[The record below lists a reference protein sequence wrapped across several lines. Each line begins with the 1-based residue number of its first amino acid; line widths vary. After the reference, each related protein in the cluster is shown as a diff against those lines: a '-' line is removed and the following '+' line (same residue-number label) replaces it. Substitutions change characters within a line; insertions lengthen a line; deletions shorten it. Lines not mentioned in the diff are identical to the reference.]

1 MLPLDVL
8 RARRACSRTSELDVA
23 RLAGVL
29 VMLSL
34 PIAPQI
40 LAVYAIAITSNTPY
54 CCPMNEE
61 LRINSMIA
69 DHRSLLLRMA
79 IKVTIYYVAIGVS
92 LALAVTVSPG
102 FVDQLPLGGVG
113 EIADFGSSSVYDLEE
128 ALLSAD
134 DEESEDIVTE
144 STRARLARGPV
155 WLQETLSLIY
165 AMTFT
170 LILMLPVSWVY
181 RSIHDGSVYDHSI
194 DTTALVLPAIVA
206 GIVTVVQHS
215 LALAFSLAGIVAGVR
230 FRRALS
236 DTFDTLFILASIGV
250 GIAAGVKSIEIAV
263 VLTVFFN
270 YASIGVCAFGDGLE
284 SQHAVREKIRRK
296 GAKAA
301 KLREREAK
309 GESMGPM
316 SDL

>member
-1 MLPLDVL
+1 
-8 RARRACSRTSELDVA
+8 
-23 RLAGVL
+23 
-29 VMLSL
+29 
-34 PIAPQI
+34 
-40 LAVYAIAITSNTPY
+40 
-54 CCPMNEE
+54 MNHE
-61 LRINSMIA
+61 RQINSMIA
-69 DHRSLLLRMA
+69 EHRRLLLRIMLR
-79 IKVTIYYVAIGVS
+79 VTLYYVILGSA
-92 LALAVTVSPG
+92 LALAASLAPG

-134 DEESEDIVTE
+134 DEQIEDIVTE
-144 STRARLARGPV
+144 NTRARLARGPA
-155 WLQETLSLIY
+155 WLIEALSLIY
-165 AMTFT
+165 AMAST
-170 LILMLPVSWVY
+170 LLLMLPVSWVY
-181 RSIHDGSVYDHSI
+181 RAIHDGSVYDHSI
-194 DTTALVLPAIVA
+194 DTTALVLPAVVA

-284 SQHAVREKIRRK
+284 SQHEVRAKIRRK
-296 GAKAA
+296 SAKAA
-301 KLREREAK
+301 KAREKEAR
-309 GESMGPM
+309 SDPSGPR
-316 SDL
+316 SNL